1 MNAKKEF
8 QQRLQK
14 IDELMREIE
23 SSADPK
29 VRAGAAE
36 LMQTLMEM
44 HGAAVEK
51 MLDIV
56 YGSGPQ
62 GGVIIDDL
70 AADPTV
76 ESLLLLYGLHPL
88 DQDTRVMQALEK
100 AGVALKAHGAEIEL
114 LAMEDGTVS
123 LRLSGANGGGCG
135 SSVATLRTVVEE
147 AIYENA
153 PDITSLQIE
162 EPAQPVVLVQL
173 ERVAKKTAPAV
184 QNTAIGV

>member
-29 VRAGAAE
+29 VRASAAE

-44 HGAAVEK
+44 HGTAVEK

-56 YGSGPQ
+56 FGSGPQ

-100 AGVALKAHGAEIEL
+100 ASAALKAHGAEVEL
-114 LAMEDGTVS
+114 LGMQDGAVS
-123 LRLSGANGGGCG
+123 LRLSGINSGGCG
-135 SSVATLRTVVEE
+135 SSAATLRAMIEE

-173 ERVAKKTAPAV
+173 ERVAKKAAPTV